1 MAVIRMS
8 KAFVRHGTLLNR
20 AFTLSTSRTAKTRRK
35 VIDETTIAG
44 AQHKA
49 SLAGPSLGY
58 LIAELSATRRGV
70 VRIEGQT
77 MPEDHRT
84 TARRV
89 VQLIVGLPVALGSSI
104 VGYNWMKK

>member
-1 MAVIRMS
+1 MS
-8 KAFVRHGTLLNR
+8 KAFVRYGTLPNR
-20 AFTLSTSRTAKTRRK
+20 AFTLSATRAARKRRK

-49 SLAGPSLGY
+49 SFSGPSLGY
-58 LIAELSATRRGV
+58 LIAELSATRPGV

-84 TARRV
+84 MARRV
-89 VQLIVGLPVALGSSI
+89 MQLIVGLPLALGTVI